1 MDRTF
6 LTARWRY
13 VAILNYRVSP
23 ELLAPLVPDGT
34 ALDSWQGHTYL
45 SVVGFLFDGTRVF
58 GVSVPYHRRFEEVSL
73 RFYVKRNVDGDVRRG
88 VTFIR
93 ELVPRRAVS
102 LLARVAYHE
111 PYRVL
116 PMTHAF
122 GVTGPAWRPLS
133 IEYAWQ
139 TRGAWSRLRVAP
151 IGHAHHAVAGSE
163 EEFVSDH
170 RWGYTRAGLGTME
183 YEVRHDP
190 WPLWKAHFASLEGDL
205 AAVYGER
212 FAAPLSGEP
221 HSAYLAEGSPVSVY
235 LPRRISGR

>member
-1 MDRTF
+1 M
-6 LTARWRY
+6 
-13 VAILNYRVSP
+13 LNYRVSP

-58 GVSVPYHRRFEEVSL
+58 GVSVPFHRKFEEVNL
-73 RFYVKRNVDGDVRRG
+73 QFYVKRNVDGDLRRG

-102 LLARVAYHE
+102 LLGRVAYGE
-111 PYRVL
+111 SYRAL

-139 TRGAWSRLRVAP
+139 TGGAWSRLRVAP
-151 IGHAHHAVAGSE
+151 IGNAHHAVSGSE

-170 RWGYTRAGLGTME
+170 RWGYTRASLGTFE

-190 WPLWKAHFASLEGDL
+190 WPLWKAHVASLEGDL

-212 FAAPLSGEP
+212 FAAVLSGEP
-221 HSAYLAEGSPVSVY
+221 HSAYLAEGSPVSVQ
-235 LPRRISGR
+235 LPRRISAR